1 MARSDDLATQLHTD
15 FQGYGGRV
23 RDEARA
29 MRKQRESVGPRRRAK
44 IRGWLMNQDI
54 GQSMPLI
61 EQLQA
66 VAKHEPG
73 ERSPCAACKFLG
85 GE

>member
-1 MARSDDLATQLHTD
+1 MPESSDLATQLHTD
-15 FQGYGGRV
+15 FQGYAGRI
-23 RDEARA
+23 REEART

-54 GQSMPLI
+54 EQAMPLI
-61 EQLQA
+61 QQLQG
-66 VAKHEPG
+66 VAKHELG
-73 ERSPCAACKFLG
+73 EQSPCAACKFLG

>member
-1 MARSDDLATQLHTD
+1 MPASTDLGTFISDDI
-15 FQGYGGRV
+15 QGHMTRLGEEGR
-23 RDEARA
+23 EE
-29 MRKQRESVGPRRRAK
+29 RKRRESVGPRRRAK

-54 GQSMPLI
+54 EQAMPLI
-61 EQLQA
+61 EQLQT

-73 ERSPCAACKFLG
+73 ERTPCAACKFLG